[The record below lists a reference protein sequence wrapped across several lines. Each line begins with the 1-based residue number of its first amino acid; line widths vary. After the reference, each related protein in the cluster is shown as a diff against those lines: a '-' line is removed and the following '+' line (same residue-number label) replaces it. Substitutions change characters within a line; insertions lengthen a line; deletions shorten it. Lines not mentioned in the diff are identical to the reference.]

1 MAEVL
6 VLAGPGRAAR
16 ATCALLTLARRLGT
30 PAVVAGAPANGT
42 TRARAGTPATV
53 TGGGK
58 NGATQAR
65 TPRTVAGGPASAA
78 TLGRFGAKTIYA
90 ATAPEMDEH
99 PVAARV
105 EMLVRLARHRPAA
118 ILVAADRDG
127 LEIAGR
133 VAVRL
138 DSGFL
143 SDVVDVTA
151 GPDGP
156 VAVQSVQGGAWRVES
171 SVVRG
176 VPVLAVR
183 TEHVAITPAPAPARP
198 VVTTVRLTFPR
209 SVRAVRQVARHR
221 ARPRDLSTAAV
232 IVAGG
237 RGVGSAEGFELVR
250 RLAAALDGV
259 PAGSH
264 AAAEQGW
271 CPPQMQVDQVGQVV
285 HPSLYLALGI
295 SGSLRHRA
303 GMRGAGT
310 VVAIDSDPQAPIF
323 RLSDLGAVGDVHQ
336 VVPELLAEIE
346 RRRALPL
353 IAEE

>member
-6 VLAGPGRAAR
+6 VLAGPGKAR
-16 ATCALLTLARRLGT
+16 ATCALLTVARRVGT
-30 PAVVAGAPANGT
+30 PSAVLGGPAD
-42 TRARAGTPATV
+42 PATV
-53 TGGGK
+53 
-58 NGATQAR
+58 AL
-65 TPRTVAGGPASAA
+65 
-78 TLGRFGAKTIYA
+78 LGRFGATTIHA
-90 ATAPEMDEH
+90 VTASEMDEH

-105 EMLVRLARHRPAA
+105 ETLVHLAGRRRPAA
-118 ILVAADRDG
+118 ILVASGRDG

-138 DSGFL
+138 DSGVL

-156 VAVQSVQGGAWRVES
+156 VAVQSVQGGAYLVES
-171 SVVRG
+171 RVVRG
-176 VPVLAVR
+176 VPILAVR
-183 TEHVAITPAPAPARP
+183 TEHIAPTPAPATP
-198 VVTTVRLTFPR
+198 VLSPLRMTFPE
-209 SVRAVRQVARHR
+209 SVRAVRVAARGRTR
-221 ARPRDLSTAAV
+221 ARDLSSAAV
-232 IVAGG
+232 VVAGG
-237 RGVGSAEGFELVR
+237 RGLGSPAGFELVR

-271 CPPQMQVDQVGQVV
+271 CPPEMQVDQVGTIV

-310 VVAIDSDPQAPIF
+310 IVAVDRDPAAPIF
-323 RLSDLGAVGDVHQ
+323 QLSDLGAVGDVHE

-346 RRRALPL
+346 RRRARPV
-353 IAEE
+353 IGTIEAEE